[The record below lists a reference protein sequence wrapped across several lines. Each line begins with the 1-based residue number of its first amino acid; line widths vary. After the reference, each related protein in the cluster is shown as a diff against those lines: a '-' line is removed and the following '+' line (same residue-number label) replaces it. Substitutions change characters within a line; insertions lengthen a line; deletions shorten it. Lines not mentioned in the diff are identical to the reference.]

1 MEQKYGKWSADT
13 TTLEIRFDDDP
24 SPVIELDQQEQEVGS
39 WKILPL
45 SSVPQVS
52 ISLCF
57 PFLFLTC
64 ACRSLKL
71 LSRTTKLV
79 EESLTVDLS

>member
-1 MEQKYGKWSADT
+1 MC
-13 TTLEIRFDDDP
+13 RFNGDP

-45 SSVPQVS
+45 APPRVSVM
-52 ISLCF
+52 
-57 PFLFLTC
+57 FLYYVVLSVHNYYYQN
-64 ACRSLKL
+64 RSQKL

>member
-1 MEQKYGKWSADT
+1 MCSHSVLHQEVEEKYKKWSADR

-45 SSVPQVS
+45 SSVSQVS
-52 ISLCF
+52 
-57 PFLFLTC
+57 
-64 ACRSLKL
+64 R
-71 LSRTTKLV
+71 
-79 EESLTVDLS
+79 